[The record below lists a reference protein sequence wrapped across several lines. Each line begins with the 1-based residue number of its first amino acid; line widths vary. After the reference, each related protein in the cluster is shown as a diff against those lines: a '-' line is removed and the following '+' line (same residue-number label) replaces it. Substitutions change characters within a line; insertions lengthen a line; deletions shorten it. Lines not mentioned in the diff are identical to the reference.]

1 MRSSTSSSEH
11 VLAPQGPWRE
21 LLTAAVACALLVLT
35 GMELGWRAL
44 DHEPSMHDDPSAWS
58 VRRAQVYGAAPRD
71 RLVFLGSSRIQLA
84 IDTRTLRQAF
94 PGLGVEQLAVEG
106 RSPVAAFLDLAAD
119 ERFHGVVVLDL
130 LPDDLEPARHD
141 QQQGY
146 VDAFRAGPP
155 LERRLERR
163 IEMELQGRLVL
174 ASPELRIPLVLGSL
188 VSDGALPLPYQ
199 VTTYPDR
206 SRADR
211 FDFADAAGQRRKR
224 MARDEA
230 NFSAAPRSSPEAWLQ
245 VAAQL
250 TAAGERIAARGGAV
264 LVFRMPV
271 DDERAAFEER
281 WYPRAQY
288 WGTFAAASSSKRTVK
303 VLDGRDVVDLAGVPT
318 PDGSHIDARDRQE
331 FTLRLARLLVR
342 EGLLNVPGGA

>member
-1 MRSSTSSSEH
+1 MPLAMQH
-11 VLAPQGPWRE
+11 VHAPAGPWRE
-21 LLTAAVACALLVLT
+21 LLTAAAAGALLLLI
-35 GMELGWRAL
+35 GAESGWRAL
-44 DHEPSMHDDPSAWS
+44 DHEPSMRDDPAAWS

-84 IDTRTLRQAF
+84 IDTGLLRQAF

-119 ERFHGVVVLDL
+119 ARFDGVVVLEL
-130 LPDDLEPARHD
+130 QPDDLEPTRAG

-146 VDAFRAGPP
+146 VDFFRAGQP
-155 LERRLERR
+155 LERRIERR
-163 IEMELQGRLVL
+163 IEMELQGRLVF
-174 ASPELRIPLVLGSL
+174 ASPELRLPRVLESL
-188 VSDGALPLPYQ
+188 LRHGALPLPYQ

-211 FDFADAAGQRRKR
+211 FEFADAAGQRRKR
-224 MARDEA
+224 MARDAEDYA
-230 NFSAAPRSSPEAWLQ
+230 KDPPSSAADWQARALRL
-245 VAAQL
+245 AQ
-250 TAAGERIAARGGAV
+250 AGERIAARGGAV

-271 DDERAAFEER
+271 DDDRAAFEER

-288 WGTFAAASSSKRTVK
+288 WSGFAAASRVK
-303 VLDGRDVVDLAGVPT
+303 VIDGRDVVELAGVPT

-331 FTLRLARLLVR
+331 FTLRLARLLLR
-342 EGLLNVPGGA
+342 EGLLPAPGGA

>member
-1 MRSSTSSSEH
+1 MEH
-11 VLAPQGPWRE
+11 VHAPRGPWRE
-21 LLTAAVACALLVLT
+21 TLTAAVASALLLLI

-44 DHEPSMHDDPSAWS
+44 DHEPSMNDDAAAWS
-58 VRRAQVYGAAPRD
+58 VRRAQVYGEQPRD
-71 RLVFLGSSRIQLA
+71 RLAFLGSSRIQLA

-94 PGLGVEQLAVEG
+94 PALGIEQLAVEG

-130 LPDDLEPARHD
+130 QPDDLEPAQLG

-146 VDAFRAGPP
+146 VDAFRAGQA
-155 LERRLERR
+155 LERRIERR
-163 IEMELQGRLVL
+163 IEMELQGRLVF
-174 ASPELRIPLVLGSL
+174 ASPELRLPRVLESL
-188 VSDGALPLPYQ
+188 LGHGAPPQPYQ

-211 FDFADAAGQRRKR
+211 FQFADVAGQRRKR

-230 NFSAAPRSSPEAWLQ
+230 SFSSAARSRPDEWLQ
-245 VAAQL
+245 RAL
-250 TAAGERIAARGGAV
+250 ELSAAGERIAARGGAV

-288 WGTFAAASSSKRTVK
+288 WGAFAAVASSKSTVK
-303 VLDGRDVVDLAGVPT
+303 VIDGRDEVELAGVPT

-331 FTLRLARLLVR
+331 FTLRLARLLLR
-342 EGLLNVPGGA
+342 EGLLAAPGGA